1 MVKIEGKGAQ
11 ASFNAPPPLRI
22 MPAKSAPAPAPKGA
36 AVAPASVTLTE
47 DQLDALIAASV
58 AAAVAAAKPA
68 RRASAPAPAPV
79 AWSER
84 DRSHLALIGWDT
96 LRWIDA
102 VQHARKP
109 TSDAK
114 QRDAGIRETP
124 DSVFHRAIF
133 QAVKAAN
140 GTLPAPALARLIAAT
155 DNQAGRAMKRQPKP
169 DTIASILSQVYG
181 REAYFLRGVFTV
193 PSLFQL

>member
-1 MVKIEGKGAQ
+1 
-11 ASFNAPPPLRI
+11 
-22 MPAKSAPAPAPKGA
+22 MPAKSAPAPAPAPAPKGA

-47 DQLDALIAASV
+47 EQLDALIAASV

-68 RRASAPAPAPV
+68 KAAKAAAPAPV

-96 LRWIDA
+96 LRWVDA

-109 TSDAK
+109 ASDAQ
-114 QRDAGIRETP
+114 QRDAGTRETP

-133 QAVKAAN
+133 QALKAAN

-155 DNQAGRAMKRQPKP
+155 DNQAGRAMKRQKP
-169 DTIASILSQVYG
+169 DEIASILSQVYG
-181 REAYFLRGVFTV
+181 RKAYFLRGVFTV